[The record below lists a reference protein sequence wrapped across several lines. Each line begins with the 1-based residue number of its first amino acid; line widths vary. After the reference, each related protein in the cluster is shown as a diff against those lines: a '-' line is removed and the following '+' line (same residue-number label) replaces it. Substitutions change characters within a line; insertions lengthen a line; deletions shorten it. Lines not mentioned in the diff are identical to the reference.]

1 MNPKDMV
8 PCPYCGELI
17 KANARACSYCGSD
30 EQTGWSENTYLDG
43 IDLSD
48 DISYD
53 ELAAKE
59 FPSGKQIVPRWQ
71 LWKRIIAVVLLLL
84 FISMVIRVLL

>member
-1 MNPKDMV
+1 MSQNDVV

-17 KANARACSYCGSD
+17 KANVKACSYCGSD

-43 IDLSD
+43 IDLGD
-48 DISYD
+48 DFNYD

-59 FPSGKQIVPRWQ
+59 FSSGKHSISW
-71 LWKRIIAVVLLLL
+71 WKSWKTILAAVMVFL
-84 FISMVIRVLL
+84 FLFLIFRVLL